1 MQADRLLA
9 LLLLLQANGRL
20 SAASLARQLE
30 VSTRTIYRDLDALSA
45 AGVPVYAERG
55 RNGGCRLLP
64 GFRTDVTGMTADE
77 ARALFIF
84 AGRGLPGGLGHEPDL
99 KSALRKLLAAVPDAH
114 RPAAVQARER
124 VVVDPTGWSRETEP
138 VPHLAIVQEAV
149 WLDRRLRLRYRSSDA
164 PHARELEV
172 EPYGLV
178 AKAGTWYLIAAEDGD
193 PRLFRASRIEAA
205 ELLDTPARRP
215 AGLDLEALWLELRRR
230 FEERGGD
237 GLAVRA
243 RVRTANLARFL
254 RLAAGPTIE
263 PPVRS
268 PGDGDEAG
276 DQDGWTEVGLR
287 FRGEGPAVAFLLQFG
302 GDVEALE
309 PASIRATMAA
319 AARSIAAH
327 YGAAAKT
334 SARALTKIER

>member
-30 VSTRTIYRDLDALSA
+30 VSTRTIYRDLDSLSA

-77 ARALFIF
+77 ARALFVF
-84 AGRGLPGGLGHEPDL
+84 AGRGLPTGLGHEPDL

-124 VVVDPTGWSRETEP
+124 VVVDPTGWSREAEL

-149 WLDRRLRLRYRSSDA
+149 WLDRRLRLAYRSSDA
-164 PHARELEV
+164 PRARELEV

-178 AKAGTWYLIAAEDGD
+178 AKAGTWYLIAAEAGE
-193 PRLFRASRIEAA
+193 PRLFRASRIESAH
-205 ELLDTPARRP
+205 LLDAPSSRP
-215 AGLDLEALWLELRRR
+215 SGLDLEALWLELRRR
-230 FEERGGD
+230 FDERGGE
-237 GLAVRA
+237 GLAVRV
-243 RVRTANLARFL
+243 RMRTANLARFL
-254 RLAAGPTIE
+254 RMAAGPTVE
-263 PPVRS
+263 PPE
-268 PGDGDEAG
+268 PGTDDGAT
-276 DQDGWTEVGLR
+276 GWTEVGLR

-309 PASIRATMAA
+309 PASIRATIAA
-319 AARSIAAH
+319 AAQAIAAH
-327 YGAAAKT
+327 YGDPAKT
-334 SARALTKIER
+334 SARPLAKTER